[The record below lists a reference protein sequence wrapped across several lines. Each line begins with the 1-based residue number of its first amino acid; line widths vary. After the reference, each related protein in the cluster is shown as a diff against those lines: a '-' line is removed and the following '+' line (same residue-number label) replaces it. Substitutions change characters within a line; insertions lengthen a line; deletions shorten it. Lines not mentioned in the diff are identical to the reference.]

1 MGINNVLSTISSGT
15 YFPNCINTWTT
26 LIIDNSEGLKQFN
39 IDNTNLPA
47 GTIINI
53 SFQTKLGLDQP
64 FREFK
69 SAVIC
74 VPVDIPSAPSHGYQ
88 PVETF
93 EFNGVFFGFQVQTQ
107 VISGKLPTKGLYW
120 ALYVLH

>member
-1 MGINNVLSTISSGT
+1 MRINNGLSTINSGT
-15 YFPNCINTWTT
+15 YLPNCINTWTT

-53 SFQTKLGLDQP
+53 SFQTKLGPDQP

-74 VPVDIPSAPSHGYQ
+74 VPVDIPPAPSQGHQ

-107 VISGKLPTKGLYW
+107 VISGRLPTKGLYW